1 MKLPTKTFV
10 ILCILFLLDLCF
22 SYIRHEWHSQNAL
35 QDMPV
40 PSDLHPIVK
49 QNADALKAAA
59 ANKGID
65 VVITEGFRSFK
76 EQDELYKQG
85 RTKKGNIVTYARG
98 GESYHNYGLAIDFA
112 LQKKDGS
119 IIWDMEYDGNQNG
132 KSDWLEVV
140 EIAKTL
146 GFEWGGDWKRFKD
159 YPHLEMIPN

>member
-1 MKLPTKTFV
+1 MKLFAKTSA
-10 ILCILFLLDLCF
+10 ILSILFLLDLCF
-22 SYIRHEWHSQNAL
+22 SYIRHEWHSQYAL
-35 QDMPV
+35 KDMPV
-40 PSDLHPIVK
+40 PSDLHPVVQ

-59 ANKGID
+59 ANKGIT
-65 VVITEGFRSFK
+65 VIITEGFRSFK

-85 RTKKGNIVTYARG
+85 RTKKGNIVTYAKG

-140 EIAKTL
+140 EIAKKL

-159 YPHLEMIPN
+159 YPHLEMIPD

>member
-1 MKLPTKTFV
+1 MA
-10 ILCILFLLDLCF
+10 F
-22 SYIRHEWHSQNAL
+22 SKCPAGYACPFSSSSDCEAECRCSQGR
-35 QDMPV
+35 
-40 PSDLHPIVK
+40 SSE
-49 QNADALKAAA
+49 
-59 ANKGID
+59 KGIS

-98 GESYHNYGLAIDFA
+98 GESYHNYGLAVDFA

-140 EIAKTL
+140 EIAKKL
-146 GFEWGGDWKRFKD
+146 GFKWGGDWNRFKD
-159 YPHLEMIPN
+159 YPHLEMIPD

>member
-1 MKLPTKTFV
+1 MNYINRDVQKREYCH
-10 ILCILFLLDLCF
+10 LCK
-22 SYIRHEWHSQNAL
+22 R
-35 QDMPV
+35 
-40 PSDLHPIVK
+40 
-49 QNADALKAAA
+49 
-59 ANKGID
+59 
-65 VVITEGFRSFK
+65 R
-76 EQDELYKQG
+76 
-85 RTKKGNIVTYARG
+85 
-98 GESYHNYGLAIDFA
+98 ESYHNYGLAIDFA